1 MGADDKSCGLAFSCN
16 IYCGDLPVESPPD
29 QALRGRVG
37 LYHEHGL
44 GVVLIATAVS
54 AKSHSM
60 ATA

>member
-29 QALRGRVG
+29 QALRVRVE

-44 GVVLIATAVS
+44 GVLVVVS
-54 AKSHSM
+54 QS
-60 ATA
+60 TRY